1 MTQGDQYKQRGE
13 YEITLGK
20 HSGRP
25 RHNKAFDKAI
35 ELSDRLI
42 RLNRLMVITPSRI
55 GTIKEKNGDITYR
68 TTLILLLERKKYY
81 QND

>member
-1 MTQGDQYKQRGE
+1 MTQIQVYFRGGQYKQRGE

-25 RHNKAFDKAI
+25 RHNKAFDEAI

-42 RLNRLMVITPSRI
+42 RLNRLIVITPLRI
-55 GTIKEKNGDITYR
+55 GTIKEKME
-68 TTLILLLERKKYY
+68 TLLIEQLSSSF
-81 QND
+81 